1 MFKKSDI
8 SNPIIAKFHYWQ
20 TNIRQHFIKITPL
33 YKQISL
39 IYKDIDSI
47 ESKVE
52 NERVKYLEQVSISS
66 FLTKNSCI
74 SFKL

>member
-1 MFKKSDI
+1 MFKKWDI

-20 TNIRQHFIKITPL
+20 TNTRQHSIKITPL

-39 IYKDIDSI
+39 IFKDIDSI

-66 FLTKNSCI
+66 FLTK
-74 SFKL
+74 K

>member
-1 MFKKSDI
+1 MVRFVS
-8 SNPIIAKFHYWQ
+8 SAHQ
-20 TNIRQHFIKITPL
+20 
-33 YKQISL
+33 QISL

-66 FLTKNSCI
+66 FLTK
-74 SFKL
+74 K